1 MPARRDRASRES
13 RPPPGPEPYAQ
24 ASKSPLHVLVFLLP
38 LVIAYE
44 IGSALYLSGAHGAPA
59 ETIRAT
65 KILSRFFE
73 SFGAVGLYLPGVAL
87 VAVLLIWHILERRPW
102 RVRIPVIGLMAAETV
117 GWTTALLILLALIG
131 AAVGPAPLLAAQ
143 VDLASQPWQA
153 RLTLSI
159 GAGIY
164 EELLFRMILIAAV
177 HFVLVD
183 ALRLSEGA
191 GQVGAVL
198 VSAVAFALYHDLSGS
213 DLSARFAA
221 YFAAGVFFGALY
233 LGRGFGLVVATH
245 ALYDVAVLL
254 LLTPGEGG

>member
-1 MPARRDRASRES
+1 MPPRRETAPGTARS
-13 RPPPGPEPYAQ
+13 GIEPYAE

-44 IGSALYLSGAHGAPA
+44 VGSALYLSGAHGAPA

-65 KILSRFFE
+65 RILSRFFE

-102 RVRIPVIGLMAAETV
+102 RVRPAVIVLMGAEAI
-117 GWTTALLILLALIG
+117 GWTAALLILLALIG

-143 VDLASQPWQA
+143 MIDLASQPWQA

-183 ALRLSEGA
+183 ALRLTEGA

-198 VSAVAFALYHDLSGS
+198 ISAVAFALYHDLSGS

-254 LLTPGEGG
+254 LLTPGKT

>member
-1 MPARRDRASRES
+1 MPPRRETAPGTARS
-13 RPPPGPEPYAQ
+13 GIEPYAE

-73 SFGAVGLYLPGVAL
+73 AFGAAGLYLPGVAL
-87 VAVLLIWHILERRPW
+87 VAVLLIWHMLEKRPW
-102 RVRIPVIGLMAAETV
+102 RIRPPVIALMAAETL
-117 GWTTALLILLALIG
+117 GWTVALLVLQALIS
-131 AAVGPAPLLAAQ
+131 AAVGPAPLLAAAASSAQ
-143 VDLASQPWQA
+143 DLASQPWQA

-164 EELLFRMILIAAV
+164 EELLFRMILIAAI
-177 HFVLVD
+177 HFVVVD
-183 ALRLSEGA
+183 ALRLGETA
-191 GQVGAVL
+191 GRIGAVTL
-198 VSAVAFALYHDLSGS
+198 SAIAFALYHDLSGG
-213 DLSARFAA
+213 DLSALVLA

-233 LGRGFGLVVATH
+233 LARGFGLVVATH

-254 LLTPGEGG
+254 LLTPSG